1 MVFKFFKEIVGAIK
15 EGIDEAKQEVAQ
27 EEAEERAKEQL
38 EHENQL
44 EQVKSL
50 PQKEVFFTALGAPY
64 RRLFVADTSYYLS
77 AMDVPADKKEELA
90 RLIARDFDVMDK
102 ASLMQMAKKTQTHLY
117 AAIFLQNTDVKGMN
131 DEELLAFNDLLPF
144 LSELAAESI
153 TEKHLSFARQLFL
166 DKFASLNFNLPE
178 DSKSLVALWMSRFS
192 YAASVSVG
200 LGYLSIQEAYG
211 LFEPIVEV
219 GLTQIT
225 DWQAFGELFIKGEK
239 QDGTNNVLGRKALSM
254 QVDQL
259 LEQPLSPWL
268 VQAWPQKL
276 TDL

>member
-1 MVFKFFKEIVGAIK
+1 MVFKFFKEIIGAVK

-27 EEAEERAKEQL
+27 EQAEEQEKEQF
-38 EHENQL
+38 EHEKQF
-44 EQVKSL
+44 KHIKAL

-64 RRLFVADTSYYLS
+64 RRLFVADIPYYLS
-77 AMDVPADKKEELA
+77 AMDLPADKKEELA
-90 RLIARDFDVMDK
+90 QLIARDFDVTDK
-102 ASLMQMAKKTQTHLY
+102 TSLMRMAKTTQTHLY
-117 AAIFLQNTDVKGMN
+117 AAIFLQNTDVKVMS
-131 DEELLAFNDLLPF
+131 DEELLAFNSLLPF
-144 LSELAAESI
+144 LSELDAESI

-166 DKFASLNFNLPE
+166 EKFASLKFNLPE

-200 LGYLSIQEAYG
+200 LGYLSIQEAYS

-219 GLTQIT
+219 GLTQIS
-225 DWQAFGELFIKGEK
+225 DWQAFGALFVKGEK
-239 QDGTNNVLGRKALSM
+239 QDGTNNVLGRKVLSM

-259 LEQPLSPWL
+259 FKQPLSPWL
-268 VQAWPQKL
+268 VQVWPQKL